1 MKIKPGYLLN
11 KYAILIISAIL
22 VIVSLNINSGRDYQS
37 GMIMSDGKGYY
48 AYLPAIFIY
57 HDLQFHFFEK
67 IEKETYYSENH
78 YYEYRFTLDNN
89 VVNKYYAGTALAM
102 MPFFLLGHF
111 ISAISGQ
118 PLDGYSTW
126 YTACINL
133 AAIFYLAI
141 ALLFLARLLN
151 DYSIRRSFITL
162 ILCAVVFGTN
172 VFYYTVVEFAMSHIY
187 SFAFITI
194 FLYYSGKYVKSHRT
208 QDLIYAGLSLG
219 MITLIRPVNIL
230 VITAVPFL
238 AGSWKGFLN
247 AIRGVLDNWKGLFI
261 AILAF
266 IAVLS
271 VQMVIYKIQ
280 TGHLWVYSYGEE
292 KFDFRHP
299 QMLAILFSYKKG
311 LFLYTPLLFISLTG
325 FYFLWKKD
333 RFSAWWLFGFLLLLT
348 YVLSSWWMWYYGGSF
363 SSRVYIEYF
372 SLFSILLGLSL
383 EGLTGLVPRRIY
395 ISLIIL
401 LILVCQIQTYQYR
414 YYFIHWSEMNKE
426 KYWEVF
432 LRVDLLWKKDQ

>member
-1 MKIKPGYLLN
+1 
-11 KYAILIISAIL
+11 
-22 VIVSLNINSGRDYQS
+22 
-37 GMIMSDGKGYY
+37 
-48 AYLPAIFIY
+48 
-57 HDLQFHFFEK
+57 
-67 IEKETYYSENH
+67 
-78 YYEYRFTLDNN
+78 
-89 VVNKYYAGTALAM
+89 M
-102 MPFFLLGHF
+102 MPFFGLGHF
-111 ISAISGQ
+111 ISAITGQ
-118 PLDGYSTW
+118 SLDGYSTW

-133 AAIFYLAI
+133 AAIFYLAV
-141 ALLFLARLLN
+141 ALLFLARLLR
-151 DYSIRRSFITL
+151 DYSIRQGYITL
-162 ILCAVVFGTN
+162 ILFAIVFGTN

-194 FLYYSGKYVKSHRT
+194 FLYYSSKYFKSFRT

-230 VITAVPFL
+230 IITAVPFL
-238 AGSWKGFLN
+238 TGSWKGFIS
-247 AIRGVLDNWKGLFI
+247 AIRVVRSNWKGLFI

-271 VQMVIYKIQ
+271 VQMIIYKIQ

-292 KFDFRHP
+292 EFNFHHP
-299 QMLAILFSYKKG
+299 QMWAILFSYKKG

-325 FYFLWKKD
+325 LYFLWKRD

-383 EGLTGLVPRRIY
+383 EGLTGLIPRRIF
-395 ISLIIL
+395 ISLIVL
-401 LILVCQIQTYQYR
+401 LTLVCQIQTYQYR

-432 LRVDLLWKKDQ
+432 LRVDLLLKKDQ